1 MADTRETMSSLL
13 SIASSGLQAA
23 QLRLNASAHNVANLN
38 TPGFKGQTV
47 QQQAVPPTGG
57 VQARTAQAARPG
69 VALEAEAVEQITA
82 SYAFKANALVLR
94 TADDMAGTLLDTLA

>member
-13 SIASSGLQAA
+13 SIASSGPQAA

-38 TPGFKGQTV
+38 TPGFKDQTV

>member
-1 MADTRETMSSLL
+1 M
-13 SIASSGLQAA
+13 
-23 QLRLNASAHNVANLN
+23 
-38 TPGFKGQTV
+38 
-47 QQQAVPPTGG
+47 
-57 VQARTAQAARPG
+57 QARTAQAARPG

>member
-1 MADTRETMSSLL
+1 MSLNG
-13 SIASSGLQAA
+13 IA
-23 QLRLNASAHNVANLN
+23 ASAISALKTNSAALSVVSNNVANLN

>member
-38 TPGFKGQTV
+38 TPGFKRETV
-47 QQQAVPPTGG
+47 QQQAVPASGG
-57 VQARTAQAARPG
+57 VQAHTARAAQAG
-69 VALEAEAVEQITA
+69 VALEAEAVQQIAA
-82 SYAFKANALVLR
+82 SYAFKANLLVLR
-94 TADDMAGTLLDTLA
+94 TADEMAGGLLDARA

>member
-1 MADTRETMSSLL
+1 MSSAL
-13 SIASSGLQAA
+13 SIAQSGLQAA
-23 QLRLNASAHNVANLN
+23 QLRLNGSAHNIANLD
-38 TPGFKGQTV
+38 TPGFKRETL
-47 QQQAVPPTGG
+47 QQQAMPASGG
-57 VQARTAQAARPG
+57 VPARTAQAARPG

>member
-94 TADDMAGTLLDTLA
+94 STQSMLGSLLDLHA